1 MIARMFCLAGVGVM
15 LTFAACASAEFSIDA
30 GRCVP
35 DNDDNPC
42 TQDLC
47 VDNQPTHPAVTT
59 GTACSGGA
67 CDATGTCVSF
77 SCTDGALNND
87 ETGVDCGGRCAPSQ
101 LCGDGSAC
109 VVARDCTSGVCDGA
123 VCQAPRCGDGVV
135 RGAEGC
141 DDGNARNG
149 DGCDD
154 GVGGSCRPTGCGN
167 GVMTGNE
174 ACDDGNAVN
183 GDNCDNN
190 CTATACGNGIMTGT
204 ETCDDGNAVLGDGCD
219 DGAAGNCTV
228 SACGNGVR
236 AGAEICDDGN
246 AALGDGCDDGATGN
260 CTVSRCGNGVRAGA
274 ETCDDGNATLGD
286 GCDDGASGNCTVSS
300 CGNGIIAGNETCDDG
315 NTMANGNGCT
325 ATCLVDHLVI
335 NEVDYDQVGNDSAEF
350 IEIFNGSGAAISLA
364 GYKVVLVNG
373 SSTPGAMYTTLD
385 LSTAG
390 TLASGGYLVIGST
403 TLLATINAT
412 IEIPMGAATNN
423 IQNGNP
429 DGIALIDDTNNVV
442 IDALAYGGAMAA
454 NLSSFG
460 IGPASGVSLVETTA
474 LVATDS
480 NNNDGSLARRF
491 NGRDVGNASVD
502 WIFTATKT
510 PGAGNP

>member
-1 MIARMFCLAGVGVM
+1 MIARIFCLAGVSVM
-15 LTFAACASAEFSIDA
+15 LTFAACAGAELSIDA

-47 VDNQPTHPAVTT
+47 VNNQPTHPAATL

-67 CDATGTCVSF
+67 CDATGTCIIF
-77 SCTDGALNND
+77 SCTDGARNND
-87 ETGVDCGGRCAPSQ
+87 ETGIDCGGSCAPAQ
-101 LCGDGSAC
+101 TCIDGDAC
-109 VVARDCTSGVCDGA
+109 VIASDCTSGVCNGA
-123 VCQAPRCGDGVV
+123 VCQSPRCGDGVI
-135 RGAEGC
+135 RGEEGC
-141 DDGNARNG
+141 DDGNSRNG

-167 GVMTGNE
+167 GVMTANE
-174 ACDDGNAVN
+174 ACDDGNAIN

-190 CTATACGNGIMTGT
+190 CTRTACGNGIMTDA
-204 ETCDDGNAVLGDGCD
+204 ESCDDGNAVLGDGCD
-219 DGAAGNCTV
+219 DGATGNCTV
-228 SACGNGVR
+228 SACGNGVRAGAEICDDGNAALGDGCDDGTTGNCTVSGCGNGVR

-260 CTVSRCGNGVRAGA
+260 CTVSSCGNGVIAGA
-274 ETCDDGNATLGD
+274 ETCDDGDAT
-286 GCDDGASGNCTVSS
+286 
-300 CGNGIIAGNETCDDG
+300 
-315 NTMANGNGCT
+315 ANGNGCT
-325 ATCLVDHLVI
+325 STCLIDHLVI
-335 NEVDYDQVGNDSAEF
+335 NEIDYDQVGNDSAEY
-350 IEIFNGSGAAISLA
+350 IEIFNGSGGAISLA

-373 SSTPGAMYTTLD
+373 SSTPGAAYTTFD
-385 LSTAG
+385 LSGAG

-412 IEIPMGAATNN
+412 LEIPMGFATNN

-480 NNNDGSLARRF
+480 NANDGALARRF
-491 NGRDVGNASVD
+491 NGRDSNIASVD
-502 WIFTATKT
+502 WNFSTTKT
-510 PGAGNP
+510 PGASN